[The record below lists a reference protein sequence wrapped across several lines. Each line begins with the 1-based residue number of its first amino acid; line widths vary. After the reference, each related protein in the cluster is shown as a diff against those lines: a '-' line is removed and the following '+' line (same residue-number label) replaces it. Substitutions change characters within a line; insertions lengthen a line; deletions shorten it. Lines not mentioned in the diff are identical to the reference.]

1 MKNDLNQQ
9 KLREQMLI
17 AGIQEIDA
25 KGITNFSLRRVAASC
40 NISCATPY
48 SYFKNK
54 EEFILEIIR
63 YINGHWALIQSEVQ
77 KTYAK
82 NIQKQILELC
92 IAYIRFLNA
101 NPNFR
106 SIIML
111 SSAHMDAEQ
120 LKEKALI
127 MENMEQMVI
136 SYCKNKQYSEEEC
149 KKRAFLIRSV
159 VFGAAFMLDSGT
171 LNNDESTFFMIK
183 NCILEQL

>member
-17 AGIQEIDA
+17 AGIQEIDD

-77 KTYAK
+77 KTYAGDM
-82 NIQKQILELC
+82 QKQILELC
-92 IAYIRFLNA
+92 VAYIRFLNA

-111 SSAHMDAEQ
+111 SSTHMAEEQ
-120 LKEKALI
+120 M

-136 SYCKNKQYSEEEC
+136 SYCKSKQYPEEEC

-171 LNNDESTFFMIK
+171 LTNDDSTFSMIK
-183 NCILEQL
+183 SCILEQL